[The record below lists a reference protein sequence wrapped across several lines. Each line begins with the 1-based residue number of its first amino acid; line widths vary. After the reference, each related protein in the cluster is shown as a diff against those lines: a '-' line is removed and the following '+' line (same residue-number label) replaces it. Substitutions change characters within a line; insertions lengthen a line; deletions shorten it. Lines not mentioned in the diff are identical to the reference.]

1 MIAISDTVDR
11 FRNCSSSSR
20 DDNSLEND
28 VEDAES
34 AGMTKDSKDSDKFS
48 RETPADSPAIS
59 SKADTPIPEASSSHD
74 GNDGLL
80 PEDEKTWPS
89 VVDLN
94 TRLRRVIS
102 SYQRSVSKKEDIK
115 VIPKGKMGMESE
127 TPINHTGTMHE
138 PPLNMQGWDLQQLA
152 MYLLVGIIID
162 IYHLAYLI
170 HLIHASLMEEKCL
183 TLLVTVCC
191 CLNTLFAENGEKRE
205 NGGHGEGTRTHS
217 YRRAKGKMDAPRGER
232 VLAGGVHVRR

>member
-1 MIAISDTVDR
+1 MFILLKKKKNGKRSTLSSPGDC
-11 FRNCSSSSR
+11 FQNFSSSSR

-28 VEDAES
+28 IDDGES
-34 AGMTKDSKDSDKFS
+34 PGMTKDSKDSDKFS

-80 PEDEKTWPS
+80 ADDEKTWPS

-102 SYQRSVSKKEDIK
+102 SYQRSVSKKEDLK
-115 VIPKGKMGMESE
+115 VIPKPGKMGMEGE
-127 TPINHTGTMHE
+127 AINHTGMMHE

-152 MYLLVGIIID
+152 MYLLVSI
-162 IYHLAYLI
+162 
-170 HLIHASLMEEKCL
+170 
-183 TLLVTVCC
+183 
-191 CLNTLFAENGEKRE
+191 
-205 NGGHGEGTRTHS
+205 
-217 YRRAKGKMDAPRGER
+217 
-232 VLAGGVHVRR
+232 

>member
-1 MIAISDTVDR
+1 MIVINDTVDY
-11 FRNCSSSSR
+11 FRNYSSSSR

-28 VEDAES
+28 VEDGES
-34 AGMTKDSKDSDKFS
+34 AGMTKDSKDSDKFN

-80 PEDEKTWPS
+80 PDDEKTWPS

-102 SYQRSVSKKEDIK
+102 TFQRNKKEDIK
-115 VIPKGKMGMESE
+115 VIPKSGKMGMESE
-127 TPINHTGTMHE
+127 IPNHPIMNHTSTMHE

-162 IYHLAYLI
+162 IYLAYR
-170 HLIHASLMEEKCL
+170 S
-183 TLLVTVCC
+183 
-191 CLNTLFAENGEKRE
+191 F
-205 NGGHGEGTRTHS
+205 
-217 YRRAKGKMDAPRGER
+217 D
-232 VLAGGVHVRR
+232 